1 MRAAALATALL
12 AAALPALADRPL
24 VSETADVIEDGTC
37 QVEAW
42 GGRSTASGSP
52 AVRGLAGFFSCGVGS
67 STQLGLGASDERS
80 DGITTRTLLVAGKTT
95 LVAPADGRTGFGVAY
110 SFDNVHVQG
119 QGSKFDNVNVVGLV
133 TRQIAPQALLH
144 LNLGWNRS
152 RATHLNSTTWSVGV
166 ETTTTHLRGR
176 RLRRRPRPARHVRRR
191 GLLDHARLQ
200 RQRRVR
206 AAVGVARRAPVDA
219 GREAGLLKRPTLP

>member
-12 AAALPALADRPL
+12 AATLPALADRPL
-24 VSETADVIEDGTC
+24 VTETADVIEDGAC

-119 QGSKFDNVNVVGLV
+119 EGSKFDNVNVVGLV

-144 LNLGWNRS
+144 LNLGWTRS

-166 ETTTTHLRGR
+166 ETTTNPTFAVDVYGDDRGR
-176 RLRRRPRPARHVRRR
+176 PGTSGGVGFSITRDFSINAAFAQQWESPAVR
-191 GLLDHARLQ
+191 Q
-200 RQRRVR
+200 W
-206 AAVGVARRAPVDA
+206 
-219 GREAGLLKRPTLP
+219 TLGAKLVF